1 MVTINKHN
9 KFKFSLTLL
18 LTMSILGLS
27 PLVYGLKATSATT
40 AVSGSGQAVSVSV
53 NTSNNADVVAYDVR
67 TSFTPWTSC
76 NVVADTI
83 SGLVGKTVD
92 LAAHTVGTAAVVTGS
107 VAQGIGLALIYIG
120 EGTNSFLRR
129 WSKTTTFFTV
139 SAATAG
145 AVYLYVRRN
154 RS

>member
-1 MVTINKHN
+1 MVTINKNN

-27 PLVYGLKATSATT
+27 PLVYGIEATSSTT
-40 AVSGSGQAVSVSV
+40 AASGSGPAVSVSV
-53 NTSNNADVVAYDVR
+53 NTSNNANGVACVAN
-67 TSFTPWTSC
+67 TSFTIWTSC
-76 NVVADTI
+76 GVASGAI

-107 VAQGIGLALIYIG
+107 FAQGIGLGVISIG
-120 EGTNSFLRR
+120 EGTSSFLKR
-129 WSKTTTFFTV
+129 WSKTTTFFTI
-139 SAATAG
+139 SAAMAG
-145 AVYLYVRRN
+145 AAYLYARSN

>member
-27 PLVYGLKATSATT
+27 PLVYGIDATSSTT
-40 AVSGSGQAVSVSV
+40 AASGSAPAVSVSV
-53 NTSNNADVVAYDVR
+53 NTSNNADVVAYGAR
-67 TSFTPWTSC
+67 TSFTAWDSC
-76 NVVADTI
+76 NAVAFAI

-107 VAQGIGLALIYIG
+107 VAQGIGFSVISIG
-120 EGTNSFLRR
+120 EGTSSFLKR

-145 AVYLYVRRN
+145 VVYFYVRSN